1 MTPAEAMARAVLL
14 SGHGLGMTC
23 PNPVV
28 GAVIIGPKGEFISEG
43 FHGGELDHAEVVA
56 VKKATTIPAGS
67 TMYVTLEPCNH
78 TGKTGPCTQAIISA
92 GISHIVYAVSDP
104 NPIAKGGAEKLR
116 SAGVLV
122 QSGAMESE
130 AVFINRDWLTK
141 IALGRPRFAWKIGI
155 TLDGKI
161 AAKDGSSQWITSE
174 ESREEV
180 ARLRGQSDAILI
192 GTGTAIADNP
202 HLTTQSGKPTR
213 IVMGDR
219 TIPADAYLRDASAPM
234 QLIPGH
240 DFGLLLDFVK
250 KEGFNRILIES
261 GPTLGTAAL
270 QAGLI
275 DELIIFQAPT
285 ILGTGQSFVGDLGIS
300 KITERMDF
308 DMVST
313 TRFGVDNQMIL
324 TRKAS

>member
-1 MTPAEAMARAVLL
+1 MTPAEAMARAVFL
-14 SGHGLGMTC
+14 SGQGLGRTC

-43 FHGGELDHAEVVA
+43 FHGGVVDHAEVVA
-56 VKKATTIPAGS
+56 IKNASKIPGGS

-78 TGKTGPCTQAIISA
+78 TGKTGPCTQAIITA
-92 GISHIVYAVSDP
+92 GISHVVYAVSDP
-104 NPIAKGGAEKLR
+104 NPIAQGGAENLR
-116 SAGVLV
+116 SAGVSV
-122 QSGAMESE
+122 QSGTMESE
-130 AVFINRDWLTK
+130 AGFLNRDWLTK
-141 IALGRPRFAWKIGI
+141 ITLGRPRFAWKIGI

-213 IVMGDR
+213 IVMGNR
-219 TIPADAYLRDASAPM
+219 TIAADAHLHDASAPTEFIVG
-234 QLIPGH
+234 Q
-240 DFGLLLDFVK
+240 DFDLLLDFVNK
-250 KEGFNRILIES
+250 KGFNRVLIES

-285 ILGTGQSFVGDLGIS
+285 ILGTGQSFVGDLGIT
-300 KITERMDF
+300 KISERMDF
-308 DMVST
+308 DIVST
-313 TRFGVDNQMIL
+313 TQFGVDNQMIL
-324 TRKAS
+324 TRRAS